1 MKTVEVLLKTAG
13 VPDQSNR
20 LYPLEEL
27 VKLCDSINLAR
38 NSLAGELGAKLPK
51 FLTSAR
57 MDGDKLM
64 VTYAIN
70 EVRSLFTISR
80 SAVIQISEHIIGN

>member
-13 VPDQSNR
+13 VPDQLNR

-38 NSLAGELGAKLPK
+38 NSLAGELGVKLPE

-70 EVRSLFTISR
+70 EVRNLPIISC
-80 SAVIQISEHIIGN
+80 SAVVQSSEHTIWK